1 MLSGYSSRF
10 TVQYSVSGFTLS
22 FPNCTLHNTLWK
34 WSNHM
39 LCDAIFGNFG
49 VDRLVVVFVMMV
61 SSIVLSI
68 VASAITE
75 FSGCSR

>member
-1 MLSGYSSRF
+1 
-10 TVQYSVSGFTLS
+10 
-22 FPNCTLHNTLWK
+22 
-34 WSNHM
+34 M